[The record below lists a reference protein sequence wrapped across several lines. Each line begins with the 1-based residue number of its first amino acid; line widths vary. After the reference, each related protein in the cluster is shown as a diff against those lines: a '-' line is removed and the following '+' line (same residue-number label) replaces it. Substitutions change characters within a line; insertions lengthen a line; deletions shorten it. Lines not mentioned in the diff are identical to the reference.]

1 LGLILIEA
9 LQKIFGASK
18 LYPGVACFSCMRNKT
33 ANTIYIV
40 TGMLLVYVIAASL
53 PISFGIIFLF
63 FLLTTAGL
71 LWVVY
76 TVLTDTSNLSGKTFD
91 EHFYEDVD

>member
-1 LGLILIEA
+1 
-9 LQKIFGASK
+9 
-18 LYPGVACFSCMRNKT
+18 MRNKT
-33 ANTIYIV
+33 ANSISIV